1 MLQQGF
7 KKAGIDATIQVLPAA
22 QWFDRLYTKRN
33 HDGIAVNAGSLPFPW
48 ALIANYMMK
57 AHAPEEPAE
66 VPEGQRFQRSRLPTT
81 PHSRPKNEAQYSA
94 SLKAVQRLM
103 LTAGG
108 GVPHDDRLEPER
120 GTEEPAGRRLDADRR
135 PAIRWCV
142 PRLVTQAGSNER
154 HDGGGLDVPHRLPL
168 MRFLTPVLSLIG
180 VLLAISMIT
189 FAIATALPGDT
200 AEIRVGKRDDLTF
213 EQRTALVTAERARL
227 GLDKP
232 VPIQFVIW
240 LEKAIQ
246 GDLGVQEGGGSV
258 GRAVLERII
267 PSLELAFLT
276 LAISLPL
283 AALLALRS
291 VRRGK
296 RVFSVV
302 AGQLSTVGFVVPQ
315 FWLGILLVIF
325 FAVLLGWLPASGYE
339 SFRELPVEHVK
350 RMHHAADHAGDPHD
364 GRLLPLHAAE
374 PAGVVAARSTS
385 ARHAPR
391 A

>member
-1 MLQQGF
+1 
-7 KKAGIDATIQVLPAA
+7 
-22 QWFDRLYTKRN
+22 
-33 HDGIAVNAGSLPFPW
+33 
-48 ALIANYMMK
+48 
-57 AHAPEEPAE
+57 
-66 VPEGQRFQRSRLPTT
+66 
-81 PHSRPKNEAQYSA
+81 
-94 SLKAVQRLM
+94 
-103 LTAGG
+103 
-108 GVPHDDRLEPER
+108 
-120 GTEEPAGRRLDADRR
+120 
-135 PAIRWCV
+135 
-142 PRLVTQAGSNER
+142 
-154 HDGGGLDVPHRLPL
+154 

-213 EQRTALVTAERARL
+213 EQRTVLVDAERKRL

-240 LEKAIQ
+240 LEKAAQ

-296 RVFSVV
+296 RVFSVI

-325 FAVLLGWLPASGYE
+325 FAVLLGWLPAGGYE

-350 RMHHAADHAGDPHD
+350 RVIMPLITLVIPTTAVFFHFMRQSLRESLSTQYIRTARAKGLSESAVLYQHAFPNA
-364 GRLLPLHAAE
+364 LLPSLTVLGVQFGQLLG
-374 PAGVVAARSTS
+374 GVVVVERIFNWPGVGGLLIYSVERQDFSTLIACVMAIAAAYVIMSTFIEI
-385 ARHAPR
+385 AYRMVDPR
-391 A
+391 IRRA